1 MSPPSIRCSAV
12 QCVAVL
18 CNPLVYAGQVLSTV
32 LDVANDDE
40 ARRFDPAGPEL
51 VYVQVADDIA
61 GQIGRGEL
69 TRDARLPG
77 EQDLA
82 DEYGVS
88 KATARRA
95 VRELRDRGLVRT
107 VPYKGTYV
115 I

>member
-1 MSPPSIRCSAV
+1 MT
-12 QCVAVL
+12 VA
-18 CNPLVYAGQVLSTV
+18 
-32 LDVANDDE
+32 DDQ

-51 VYVQVADDIA
+51 VYVQVADDVA
-61 GQIGRGEL
+61 GQIERGEL
-69 TRDARLPG
+69 PRGARLAG
-77 EQDLA
+77 EQDMA
-82 DEYGVS
+82 EEYGVS